1 MSVVMLQKE
10 MGMTFRTIQGLV
22 LVGFLGLTACARLMA
37 DDGADPKVI
46 SALRQE
52 LEELRSEN
60 RSLREEN
67 SVLRKEN
74 RELRE
79 ASKRSDTSS
88 GESKDQI
95 VGKIW
100 EITATGR
107 GGKKFG
113 PARFLA
119 HDGNIYVD
127 SLDNPKVGTYT
138 EKGPNVRVDIFN
150 AKMAEANG
158 VYNLIQISKVP
169 PTYTGNATNTN
180 GVTFRVQLRMLTD

>member
-1 MSVVMLQKE
+1 MSI
-10 MGMTFRTIQGLV
+10 RAIQGLIF
-22 LVGFLGLTACARLMA
+22 LVVLGLTACVRLDA
-37 DDGADPKVI
+37 DEGGDPKVI
-46 SALRQE
+46 SALRKE

-67 SVLRKEN
+67 SALRREN

-79 ASKRSDTSS
+79 ASQRGDAPSS
-88 GESKDQI
+88 ASKDQI

-107 GGKKFG
+107 GGKRFG
-113 PARFLA
+113 PTRFLA

-138 EKGPNVRVDIFN
+138 EKGPNVRVDVFN

-169 PTYTGNATNTN
+169 PTYSGNATNTN

>member
-79 ASKRSDTSS
+79 ESKRSDASS

-100 EITATGR
+100 RLRLRDEVEKSLGQRVFWPTMATSMWTVWIIR
-107 GGKKFG
+107 KLALTLKK
-113 PARFLA
+113 A
-119 HDGNIYVD
+119 
-127 SLDNPKVGTYT
+127 
-138 EKGPNVRVDIFN
+138 
-150 AKMAEANG
+150 
-158 VYNLIQISKVP
+158 
-169 PTYTGNATNTN
+169 PTYELISSMRRWQRPTVSTT
-180 GVTFRVQLRMLTD
+180 